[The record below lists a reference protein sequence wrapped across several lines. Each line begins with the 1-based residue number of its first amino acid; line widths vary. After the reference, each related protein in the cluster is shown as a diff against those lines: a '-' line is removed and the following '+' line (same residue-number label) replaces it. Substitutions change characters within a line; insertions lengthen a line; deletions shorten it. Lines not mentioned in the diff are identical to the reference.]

1 MENQGLTN
9 TEKKR
14 KRRLTSVG
22 VFVAVSNGVRCL
34 SAERKR
40 HPEIKHET

>member
-9 TEKKR
+9 TEKRR
-14 KRRLTSVG
+14 KRRLTSAG
-22 VFVAVSNGVRCL
+22 VFVALSNGVKCL
-34 SAERKR
+34 STERKR